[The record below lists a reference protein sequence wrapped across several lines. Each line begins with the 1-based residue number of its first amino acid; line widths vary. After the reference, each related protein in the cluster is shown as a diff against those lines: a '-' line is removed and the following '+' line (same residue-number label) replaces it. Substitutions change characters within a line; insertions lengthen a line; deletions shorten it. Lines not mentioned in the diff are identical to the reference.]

1 MVDVSVPA
9 PDKPGIYF
17 SDMVILYGVKL
28 NTGRA
33 YGEFDAGENGN
44 AALQMQ
50 LFRGGALQKEGDY
63 SIVLGYAYAF
73 EGHCYRLDAKRI
85 FIVKGARAE
94 PAVGGGFESV
104 VPTAVAPPTGAVVGP
119 VYQMWRIRSSEE
131 LLELTLNYGDVKKL
145 ILDASLPGK
154 RSPSSYAITMSMG
167 HRDGRLN
174 RE

>member
-9 PDKPGIYF
+9 PEKPGMYF

-28 NTGRA
+28 NTKTSF
-33 YGEFDAGENGN
+33 GEFDAGENGN

-50 LFRGGALQKEGDY
+50 LYRSGDLQTDKQY

-73 EGHCYRLDAKRI
+73 DGHCYRLDTKRI
-85 FIVKGARAE
+85 FIVKGVTAE
-94 PAVGGGFESV
+94 PAVGCGFELEAM
-104 VPTAVAPPTGAVVGP
+104 PAAKGE
-119 VYQMWRIRSSEE
+119 YNMWRIRSSEE
-131 LLELTLNYGDVKKL
+131 LLEISLNYGDVKKL
-145 ILDASLPGK
+145 ILDANLPGK
-154 RSPSSYAITMSMG
+154 RSPSSYAITASLA